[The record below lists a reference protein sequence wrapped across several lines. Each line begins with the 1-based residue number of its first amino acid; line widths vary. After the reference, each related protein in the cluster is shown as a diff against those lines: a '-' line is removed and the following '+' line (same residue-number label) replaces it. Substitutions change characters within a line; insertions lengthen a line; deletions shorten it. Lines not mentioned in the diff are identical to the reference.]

1 MIITCAIFVFIW
13 IYLIR
18 KTVKTKLNFWKY
30 MFGSFGLFIVMM
42 IFVRPMVTE
51 PLAMSIAA
59 ISGVIGNMTHTF
71 SAYFKYSV
79 IFIQTITNESI
90 TMKIDMECSGIIE
103 IMAYLSLLLFFD
115 IYSRYEKAILALFG
129 VFYIV
134 LSNVIRIVIIC
145 EIIHFNGVNAYYMA
159 HTLIGRI
166 VFYILSILLYFYV
179 FTQPQVLK
187 MKTGNFSYN
196 NEQEKGDE

>member
-51 PLAMSIAA
+51 PLAMIIAA

-115 IYSRYEKAILALFG
+115 IYSRYEKAILAFFG

>member
-59 ISGVIGNMTHTF
+59 ISGVIGNMKHTF

-115 IYSRYEKAILALFG
+115 IYSRYEKAILAFFG